1 MTVRYT
7 EAEAFAQEVKV
18 AAKRK
23 TKQPIPTLAADDAP
37 ESDLHQAIMEYCEAR
52 GWLYRRDRM
61 DKPTTGQI
69 GFPDFVIFMD
79 GGKTAFVECK
89 KKGKKATIDQLCKLA
104 HARRLGF
111 PAGVAENMQEF
122 LEIVKV

>member
-7 EAEAFAQEVKV
+7 EAEAFAIQN
-18 AAKRK
+18 RR
-23 TKQPIPTLAADDAP
+23 TFMPQPHPPSPQPAER
-37 ESDLHQAIMEYCEAR
+37 ESKLHEAIIKYCEAR

-79 GGKTAFVECK
+79 GGKAAFVECK

-122 LEIVKV
+122 LEIVKI